1 MNCFFL
7 CIIEIK
13 KGYVMRHELNNTI
26 IGNQNEDRAIIFLEA
41 EEFHILDRN
50 YYARKLGEIDIIAMS
65 EGVLHFIEVKSAEAD
80 FDPVYNFTPS
90 KLRKVIN
97 SSQYYMKEKNL
108 DMVFSIDLIVIRWGE
123 IEFIEN
129 VTL

>member
-1 MNCFFL
+1 MQH
-7 CIIEIK
+7 K
-13 KGYVMRHELNNTI
+13 RNNTI
-26 IGNQNEDRAIIFLEA
+26 IGDENQELAIFFLEA
-41 EEFHILDRN
+41 EGFEIVERN
-50 YYARKLGEIDIIAMS
+50 YYARKLGEIDIIALQ

-97 SSQYYMKEKNL
+97 SSQYYMKAKNL

-123 IEFIEN
+123 VEFLEN